1 MTWVKICGTTNLED
15 ARAAVEAGAD
25 ALGFIFASS
34 PRRVDPDVVRE
45 MVADLPRPVETVG
58 VFVNQ
63 PVAHVCE
70 LVQYAQLTTVQLHGD
85 ETTEYVRDLRTQ
97 AKAGTKIVK
106 AVPVLARFGEA
117 MRSFAEQ
124 GRVDA
129 VLLDTSS
136 YVRGGTGETWD
147 WIEVSQ
153 FLPRTVGVRFIVAGG
168 LSPENVADAMK
179 VLVPWGVDVVTGV
192 EREPGKK
199 DPEKVKAFVD
209 AVRKADGSAK
219 ITYKVPG
226 TR

>member
-15 ARAAVEAGAD
+15 AHMAIEAGAD

-34 PRRVDPDVVRE
+34 ARRVDPDLVRE
-45 MVADLPRPVETVG
+45 IVADLPRPVETVG

-63 PVAHVCE
+63 PVEHVCE
-70 LVQYAQLTTVQLHGD
+70 VAQYAQLTTIQLHGD

-97 AKAGTKIVK
+97 AKVGMRIVK
-106 AVPVLARFGEA
+106 AVPVLAKFGEA

-124 GRVDA
+124 GGVDA
-129 VLLDTSS
+129 VLLDTAS

-147 WIEVSQ
+147 WIDVAQ

-168 LSPENVADAMK
+168 LSPENVADAVK
-179 VLVPWGVDVVTGV
+179 VLGPWGVDVVTGV

-199 DPEKVKAFVD
+199 DPGKVKAFVD
-209 AVRKADGSAK
+209 AVRKADGRASIK
-219 ITYKVPG
+219 YKVPG
-226 TR
+226 TK

>member
-34 PRRVDPDVVRE
+34 PRRIDPDLVRE

-63 PVAHVCE
+63 PVEHVCE
-70 LVQYAQLTTVQLHGD
+70 VAQYAQLTTVQLHGD
-85 ETTEYVRDLRTQ
+85 ETAEYARDLRTR
-97 AKAGTKIVK
+97 AKAGSRIVK
-106 AVPVLARFGEA
+106 AVPVLAKFGEA
-117 MRSFAEQ
+117 MRNFAEQ

-129 VLLDTSS
+129 VLLDTAS

-147 WIEVSQ
+147 WIDVAQ
-153 FLPRTVGVRFIVAGG
+153 FLPRTVAVRFIVAGG
-168 LSPENVADAMK
+168 LSPENVADAIK
-179 VLVPWGVDVVTGV
+179 ILGPWGVDVVTGV

-209 AVRKADGSAK
+209 AVRKADGTASSK
-219 ITYKVPG
+219 YKVPG
-226 TR
+226 AR